1 MSGLLVFLVL
11 SYKAVKSYFMN
22 LITVSILVGIS
33 IIAIILLTSKLKLKA
48 FVALFLV
55 SVFLAFTTL
64 PADTIV
70 STIKE
75 GFGST
80 MASIGFL
87 IIFGAMIGIILDKT
101 RATLSI
107 ANYILSKTGKQRSSQ
122 ALGITGFITGLTI
135 FCDSGFI
142 ILSGLAK
149 SFSFRSKIAMPF
161 MATVL
166 ATSLYSV
173 HCLIPTHPGALAAA
187 GIIDV
192 NVGNLII
199 AGILFAVPG
208 ALSAWFWS
216 KLMIRNK
223 NYQPATE
230 IIPCKQETTGTLPS
244 ALVSFLPIA
253 VPLLL
258 ISVKS
263 LVLLFDK
270 EHISLVYRIFRF
282 PGEPVFALAIGAGLG
297 LFLLK
302 KISIDTV
309 NSVFTD
315 AIEKAGPILI
325 VTAAGGM
332 FGMVIKATGIGE
344 EAGKILAGTGA
355 GLIIPFIIAAIM
367 KTAQGSSTV
376 AIITTASFVLPMLEV
391 LGLDSETGRML
402 TMLSMGAGSMFV
414 SHANDS
420 YFWVI
425 SNFSEL
431 DLNTTLRVYSS
442 STFVMGIVVFIFIWI
457 SSLFLL

>member
-1 MSGLLVFLVL
+1 MS
-11 SYKAVKSYFMN
+11 
-22 LITVSILVGIS
+22 LITVSILVGVS
-33 IIAIILLTSKLKLKA
+33 IVAIILLTSKLKLKA

-55 SVFLAFTTL
+55 SIFLAFTTL
-64 PADTIV
+64 PPDTIIT
-70 STIKE
+70 TIKE

-101 RATLSI
+101 KATLSI
-107 ANYILSKTGKQRSSQ
+107 ANYILSKTGTDKSAR
-122 ALGITGFITGLTI
+122 ALGITGFITGMTI

-149 SFSFRSKIAMPF
+149 SFSSRSKIAMPF
-161 MATVL
+161 IAAVL

-173 HCLIPTHPGALAAA
+173 HCLLPTHPGALAAA

-192 NVGNLII
+192 NIGNMII
-199 AGILFAVPG
+199 AGILFAIPG

-216 KLMIRNK
+216 KFMIRK
-223 NYQPATE
+223 MDYQPAEE
-230 IIPCKQETTGTLPS
+230 ILSGEKDPMENLPS
-244 ALVSFLPIA
+244 AFMSFLPIV

-263 LVLLFDK
+263 LIMLFDK
-270 EHISLVYRIFRF
+270 EQVSLIYKIFRF
-282 PGEPVFALAIGAGLG
+282 PGEPVFALAIGVVIG
-297 LFLLK
+297 LFLIR
-302 KISIDTV
+302 KINIDSV

-344 EAGKILAGTGA
+344 EVGKILAGTGA
-355 GLIIPFIIAAIM
+355 GLIIPFLIAAIM

-376 AIITTASFVLPMLEV
+376 AIITAASFVMPMMGM
-391 LGLDSETGRML
+391 LGLDSEIGRIL
-402 TMLSMGAGSMFV
+402 TMLSLGAGSMCV

-425 SNFSEL
+425 SKFSDI

-442 STFVMGIVVFIFIWI
+442 STFIMGIVVFIFIWI